1 MAKGGHGGHKPPAS
15 LPQRAST
22 LARLGRSR
30 APARGNSCRD
40 DQSSAARITEVRP
53 ITRPTIQPAPS
64 WPTST
69 TPRSTATAMIPPVAI
84 SRIVAR
90 SILVR
95 RRSRPGSIPPCR
107 SRRRASRSR
116 WRASREASCGS
127 GSVKERSPAAGG
139 SLDWED
145 DMPPGYPDC
154 AAKTSRPRLGQPLLG
169 ATGKLSWRSKR
180 GSADGHTRPRPRA
193 APPARVDCRLRG
205 LLRLGVRGQRLI
217 VCPLLE
223 AALELFRS
231 RRCCPP
237 WMPNDPYDLAH
248 APTPTA
254 SCRRPIRGGRALA
267 VSAAALTD
275 HVRDRWHWTARLP
288 EVGFPFGG
296 SARRLR
302 IEKPRNLRRSRSRS
316 VACGEGRQ

>member
-1 MAKGGHGGHKPPAS
+1 MSDADSLALPGLATGTAKAATVRLPWRSAVADVQLPDGGHH
-15 LPQRAST
+15 
-22 LARLGRSR
+22 
-30 APARGNSCRD
+30 APARD
-40 DQSSAARITEVRP
+40 DLERAAER
-53 ITRPTIQPAPS
+53 
-64 WPTST
+64 
-69 TPRSTATAMIPPVAI
+69 
-84 SRIVAR
+84 AR
-90 SILVR
+90 VDPGHSNTLR
-95 RRSRPGSIPPCR
+95 R
-107 SRRRASRSR
+107 
-116 WRASREASCGS
+116 
-127 GSVKERSPAAGG
+127 
-139 SLDWED
+139 
-145 DMPPGYPDC
+145 MPPGYPDC

-180 GSADGHTRPRPRA
+180 GSADGHTRPRSRA
-193 APPARVDCRLRG
+193 APPGRVDCRLRG

>member
-1 MAKGGHGGHKPPAS
+1 MP
-15 LPQRAST
+15 
-22 LARLGRSR
+22 
-30 APARGNSCRD
+30 
-40 DQSSAARITEVRP
+40 
-53 ITRPTIQPAPS
+53 
-64 WPTST
+64 
-69 TPRSTATAMIPPVAI
+69 MIPPVAT

-90 SILVR
+90 SSLVR

-107 SRRRASRSR
+107 SRRRSSRSR
-116 WRASREASCGS
+116 WRASREASSDS
-127 GSVKERSPAAGG
+127 GSVKDRSPAAGG
-139 SLDWED
+139 SLDLED
-145 DMPPGYPDC
+145 AMPPGYPDC
-154 AAKTSRPRLGQPLLG
+154 AAKTSRPRFR
-169 ATGKLSWRSKR
+169 ATASLSHRRTVVAVEARFGRRPHTSTLSR
-180 GSADGHTRPRPRA
+180 GTAGPVSI
-193 APPARVDCRLRG
+193 CRLRG
-205 LLRLGVRGQRLI
+205 LLRLGDRGQRLI

-223 AALELFRS
+223 AALELFR
-231 RRCCPP
+231 RRRGCPP

-302 IEKPRNLRRSRSRS
+302 IGKPRNLRRSRSRP